1 MTSAPQRLAGAIL
14 AGGRVTRMGGSPKG
28 LFELARGRSVVGHL
42 IDQMRAAGVSDV
54 LINANE
60 TERYA
65 RFGLELVPDL
75 RPCMGPLG
83 GIEAVL
89 SHVSERATADG
100 VLFLPCDMPAI
111 TACEIRRL
119 MDAFLDAPDRV
130 TYARVEGV
138 ARPAYPVVC
147 VVPVGLLDEI
157 TEAIDCG
164 HLKIGRL
171 WDDLGARTVVF
182 KDGDPF
188 YNVNTSED
196 LRVWL
201 AAGG

>member
-1 MTSAPQRLAGAIL
+1 MTMRLAGAVL
-14 AGGRVTRMGGSPKG
+14 AGGLVTRMGGSPKG
-28 LFELARGRSVVGHL
+28 LFKLARGRSVLDHL
-42 IDQMRAAGVSDV
+42 IGQMRAAGVSDV

-65 RFGLELVPDL
+65 RFGVEVVPDL

-83 GIEAVL
+83 GIEAIL
-89 SHVSERATADG
+89 SHVSEGNTADG

-130 TYARVEGV
+130 AYAYVES
-138 ARPAYPVVC
+138 AAHPSYPVVC
-147 VVPVGLLDEI
+147 VVPVGLHEEI
-157 TEAIDCG
+157 TDAIG
-164 HLKIGRL
+164 RWHLKIGRL
-171 WDDLGARTVVF
+171 WDDLDARTVVF
-182 KDGDPF
+182 RDSRPF

-196 LRVWL
+196 LKAWH
-201 AAGG
+201 ATSG